1 MAQQTTP
8 NPGSPGPQ
16 DMIREYQHGDAP
28 PPVLRQI
35 VHSMPVGDLD
45 PQQLMFYY
53 TPATTPTTT
62 FGQPPPVTLQAQQQN
77 QQ

>member
-16 DMIREYQHGDAP
+16 DMIPQYQHGDVP
-28 PPVLRQI
+28 PAVLRQI
-35 VHSMPVGDLD
+35 VHSMPLGDLD
-45 PQQLMFYY
+45 PQELDFN
-53 TPATTPTTT
+53 TPTTTPTTT
-62 FGQPPPVTLQAQQQN
+62 FGQPPPVTLQAQQEN